1 MGKEISLF
9 SGYDQ
14 PENRTTN
21 YSLLVLRML
30 YQENPK
36 LLSAALSSLIGDSS
50 GLQIGV
56 DFRQQAGR
64 NGSVIDGLIT
74 QPSFSIYIETKR
86 WNWFYDEQLETY
98 LQELDKE
105 SANVKV
111 LLALSNFEGKDQDD
125 FVNIREIIRTTYQ
138 DRIIFAAVTFEEFLE
153 AVQQPTLSPSL
164 SETIS
169 DFKQYLNGASLLPNW
184 KGWLDVCNCGQFHT
198 QLVSEGVYICPAA
211 GGAYKHDR
219 CQYLGMYWSKAVR
232 QIAEVWGVVDI
243 AEGNGGDAK
252 LLWNNTDKPA
262 QELIDI
268 ARDKRE
274 KLYLDEDWAT
284 RVFVLGPLT
293 ETYFEKDSYG
303 GMLGSKRYFGV
314 HELEPTGIEDL
325 AAKLRNNVWSDLE

>member
-21 YSLLVLRML
+21 YCLLLLRML

-36 LLSAALSSLIGDSS
+36 LLSAAMSALVGDSS

-56 DFRQQAGR
+56 DFRQQVGR
-64 NGSVIDGLIT
+64 NGSIVDGLIT
-74 QPSFSIYIETKR
+74 QPSFAVYIETKR

-111 LLALSNFEGKDQDD
+111 LLALSNFEGKDQKD
-125 FVNIREIIRTTYQ
+125 FDHIDEIIRTTYQ
-138 DRIIFAAVTFEEFLE
+138 GRILFAAITFEEFLE
-153 AVQQPTLSPSL
+153 AVRQPNLSPSL
-164 SETIS
+164 VETVE

-184 KGWLDVCNCGQFHT
+184 KGWLDVCNCGAFHS
-198 QLVSEGVYICPAA
+198 QLVAEGVYICPAA

-219 CQYLGMYWSKAVR
+219 CQYLGMYWQKAVH
-232 QIAEVWGVVDI
+232 QIAEIWGVVDV
-243 AEGNGGDAK
+243 AEGENGEAK
-252 LLWNNTDKPA
+252 LLWNNTSRRD

-268 ARDKRE
+268 ARAKRVA
-274 KLYLDEDWAT
+274 LYPDEDWAT
-284 RVFVLGPLT
+284 RVFVLGPLVG
-293 ETYFEKDSYG
+293 TYFEKDSYG

-314 HELEPTGIEDL
+314 HDL
-325 AAKLRNNVWSDLE
+325 APTDINDLAQKLYDYSWSDLA